1 MAKIL
6 VVEDTDTQREL
17 LAELLRAEGHMTTTA
32 RDGAEGLRRAT
43 EELPD
48 VIVTDLLMPR
58 MDGEQMA
65 RSIRGLTGGS
75 GIPII
80 AVTALELDR
89 GRMQK
94 LEDLFRSILRKPID
108 LDDLF
113 RELRSAV
120 PPSAGAPRGRRDQ
133 RAGEDGGPERN
144 AEAP

>member
-17 LAELLRAEGHMTTTA
+17 LAELLSAEGYVTTTA
-32 RDGAEGLRRAT
+32 SDGAEGLRRAT

-65 RSIRGLTGGS
+65 RSIRGLSGGS

-89 GRMQK
+89 GRMRK
-94 LEDLFRSILRKPID
+94 LEALFRSILRKPID
-108 LDDLF
+108 LEDLF
-113 RELRSAV
+113 RELRAAV
-120 PPSAGAPRGRRDQ
+120 PPSAGAPRGRRDR
-133 RAGEDGGPERN
+133 RAGEDGQVERN
-144 AEAP
+144 AEGP

>member
-17 LAELLRAEGHMTTTA
+17 LAELLSAEGYVTTTA

-65 RSIRGLTGGS
+65 RSIHGLSGGS
-75 GIPII
+75 GVPII

-89 GRMQK
+89 GRLRK
-94 LEDLFRSILRKPID
+94 LEALFRSILRKPIKPD
-108 LDDLF
+108 VLF
-113 RELRSAV
+113 RELRDAV
-120 PPSAGAPRGRRDQ
+120 PPSAGAPRGRRD
-133 RAGEDGGPERN
+133 RLAGEDGQVERN
-144 AEAP
+144 AESP

>member
-65 RSIRGLTGGS
+65 RSIRGLTGAS
-75 GIPII
+75 GLPII

-133 RAGEDGGPERN
+133 CAGEDGGPERN
-144 AEAP
+144 AEGP

>member
-65 RSIRGLTGGS
+65 RSIRGLTGAS
-75 GIPII
+75 GLPII

-89 GRMQK
+89 GRMRK

-120 PPSAGAPRGRRDQ
+120 PPSAGASGGRRDQ

-144 AEAP
+144 AEGP